1 MLNIG
6 GAACALEG
14 PMFQR
19 LFRFVLLLSVLAA
32 PVLPQEAFCR
42 PVRLIFTG
50 DIMVH
55 DTQLAAA
62 KLKGKNIWDFDYQF
76 ELAKPFL
83 KGDAVVGNL
92 ETVLAGQER
101 RHTGY
106 PQFNSPDSLALTLR
120 DAGFNTLLLANNHT
134 FDRGSSG
141 MRRTVELLRDHG
153 FQLAGLDITP
163 PLLLELDGI
172 RVGVVNATYGVNGE
186 HPKAKGTVRVNVISK
201 EFLEAS
207 IRDLRLKGADCV
219 VACLH
224 WGDEYKP
231 EPNETQKKQARW
243 AFEAGADIIIGSHP
257 HILQPVEFRKDGRL
271 IFWSMGNFVSGQR
284 TLPRERTVIAAVD
297 IELNE
302 KSECRVLRAGVV
314 PAAVLK
320 VPVKGRE
327 AANGFVIVPAGM
339 EKARPESE
347 AKRAV
352 AIHKDVLS
360 FLGLG
365 GMPRADGFWDIPQK
379 D

>member
-1 MLNIG
+1 
-6 GAACALEG
+6 
-14 PMFQR
+14 MFQR
-19 LFRFVLLLSVLAA
+19 LFRFVLFLSVLAA

-42 PVRLIFTG
+42 PVRLVFTG

-55 DTQLAAA
+55 DTQIAAA
-62 KLKGKNIWDFDYQF
+62 KLKDRDIWDFGYQF
-76 ELAKPFL
+76 ELARPFL

-92 ETVLAGQER
+92 ETVLAGKAR

-120 DAGFNTLLLANNHT
+120 EAGFDTLLLANNHT

-141 MRRTVELLRDHG
+141 MRRTVEFLRGHG
-153 FQLAGLDITP
+153 FHLAGLSVTP
-163 PLLLELDGI
+163 PLLLELDGV

-186 HPKAKGTVRVNVISK
+186 HPKGRDAVRVNVIGRD
-201 EFLEAS
+201 FLEAS
-207 IRDLRLKGADCV
+207 IRDLRMKGADCV

-224 WGDEYKP
+224 WGDEYKTK
-231 EPNETQKKQARW
+231 PNENQKKQALW
-243 AFEAGADIIIGSHP
+243 AFEAGADIVVGSHP
-257 HILQPVEFRKDGRL
+257 HVLQPVEFRKDGRL

-297 IELNE
+297 IELDDE
-302 KSECRVLRAGVV
+302 GECRIRRAGVV

-327 AANGFVIVPAGM
+327 ASNGFVIVPAGM
-339 EKARPESE
+339 EKARPEAE
-347 AKRAV
+347 AKRAA
-352 AIHKDVLS
+352 AINKDVLN

-365 GMPRADGFWDIPQK
+365 GAPRPDGFWDVPQK